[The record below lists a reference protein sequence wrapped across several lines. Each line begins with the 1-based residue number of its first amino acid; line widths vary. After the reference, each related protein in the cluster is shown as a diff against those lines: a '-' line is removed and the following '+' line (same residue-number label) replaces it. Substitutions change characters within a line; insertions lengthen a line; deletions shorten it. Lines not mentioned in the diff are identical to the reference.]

1 MATKDVE
8 NALLKD
14 SVDRLWIF
22 CKEMSQKLD
31 GAIFKKDVDPYTRLL
46 ITITGAVLTALILGI
61 LRLVIK

>member
-1 MATKDVE
+1 MGKKDIDD
-8 NALLKD
+8 ALLKD

-46 ITITGAVLTALILGI
+46 ITLTGAVITALVLGV
-61 LRLVIK
+61 LKLVIK

>member
-1 MATKDVE
+1 MGKKEVDD
-8 NALLKD
+8 ALLKD

-22 CKEMSQKLD
+22 CKDLSAKLD

>member
-22 CKEMSQKLD
+22 CKDLSAKLD
-31 GAIFKKDVDPYTRLL
+31 GAVFKKDVDPYTRLL
-46 ITITGAVLTALILGI
+46 ITLTGAVITALVLGV
-61 LRLVIK
+61 LKLVIK

>member
-1 MATKDVE
+1 MTTKDVE

-31 GAIFKKDVDPYTRLL
+31 GAVFKKDVDPYTRLL